1 MVAEG
6 ETAILVQY
14 ELEGQLYAPDG
25 VTVITE
31 KSDSVKKIKV
41 KTLNAS
47 TDLDALAA
55 EIVDKCKLIHH
66 SKTSHVRALLAKLR
80 DRDAPDARVEAAR
93 AAKAQAT
100 ARARATSDAR
110 ASDASR
116 RSSSSTTSPSP
127 SSSRR
132 ASGGWGEAA
141 RERERRS
148 SRGGG
153 TGSGAGSSSTPGD
166 WLGEFASGGVDVV
179 AEEMERLRVREEE
192 RMLAEAEAEGAFD
205 AHASVPVHLP
215 QCKAHLE
222 DVDDYLE
229 RLYDEDM
236 AVKVDATL
244 HVAALAR
251 RAENLDA
258 LADHPTLPQTLARVL
273 REDGRRSVDLAT
285 NIVSVFFAL
294 SNFSQYHPLISQNQ
308 LGDMTM
314 RVIDLEIKRTEDR
327 RLSVREM
334 DEPPDE
340 FAARRLATAERK
352 QDRLLYVCFYMLLNL
367 SEDPS
372 VERKMKKRNIS
383 AYLCKMLERRSV
395 DLLVLSVTFL
405 KKLSIYRE
413 NKDAMKEANVVDKLA
428 RFVPGQDVLL
438 LVTLRLLLNLS
449 FDEDL
454 RAKMVARNLVP
465 RVVELMKNPHFQ
477 HVSMALLYHLS
488 MDDAVKSMFAHTNAV
503 PVVLDFLLQV
513 EDLHAAPEL
522 IALAVNLTH
531 DDRCAAV
538 MCETV
543 AEGGGRERGFDL
555 LVRRALR
562 LRDPLAFKVIR
573 NLSERGDR
581 VKAKFA
587 PYLPELIR
595 ALKEEEPGSDLMV
608 EVLGTLGNLHC
619 ASLDMTE
626 TCVEHGLF
634 EYAAIL
640 LSPGEVDDDVALEA
654 VVFVGS
660 VVCEEN
666 ARLVVDAGLVESI
679 YALMREKKD
688 DDEFVLQIAHAFRR
702 MLRCGATR
710 DALVRSTQAVFYLVD
725 LLQDV
730 NDDVRK
736 TADAALDAVMDADEE
751 LAVQIRRLKFEA
763 HNAEWLDAVDRDL
776 GVDGSIPGARD
787 EAAEEGLG
795 GGGRRYHEAEGPYSD
810 DDDDSPTL
818 GVRSPGFVYDDPARF
833 YEDGAYDDRGGGGGG
848 GEYY

>member
-1 MVAEG
+1 MVSEG

-100 ARARATSDAR
+100 ARARHQ
-110 ASDASR
+110 
-116 RSSSSTTSPSP
+116 
-127 SSSRR
+127 RR
-132 ASGGWGEAA
+132 ARVGRVPAIVLVDNRA
-141 RERERRS
+141 IPVVVATRLRRMG
-148 SRGGG
+148 RGGEG
-153 TGSGAGSSSTPGD
+153 TRTPVEPRRRFRFRCRFIFHPRGLARRVR
-166 WLGEFASGGVDVV
+166 LGRRRRR

-192 RMLAEAEAEGAFD
+192 RMLAEAEAEGAFE

-314 RVIDLEIKRTEDR
+314 RVVDLEIKRTEDR

-513 EDLHAAPEL
+513 EDLHAAPEPHR
-522 IALAVNLTH
+522 ARREPHARRSMRGGDVR
-531 DDRCAAV
+531 DGRG
-538 MCETV
+538 
-543 AEGGGRERGFDL
+543 GGGRERGFDL

-730 NDDVRK
+730 
-736 TADAALDAVMDADEE
+736 
-751 LAVQIRRLKFEA
+751 QRRRA
-763 HNAEWLDAVDRDL
+763 QD
-776 GVDGSIPGARD
+776 
-787 EAAEEGLG
+787 
-795 GGGRRYHEAEGPYSD
+795 GGRRARRGD
-810 DDDDSPTL
+810 GRGRGTRRADSKAQ
-818 GVRSPGFVYDDPARF
+818 VR
-833 YEDGAYDDRGGGGGG
+833 GAQR
-848 GEYY
+848 